1 MQKNV
6 ANFQNLLFVFVLLCA
21 SQSVMAKPKPLHEM
35 PPARPACEDL
45 DLCEI
50 DEDETDLEIPD
61 VIKQERMKNCQ
72 AVIAMHIFADNID
85 KLDSRAKPAKI
96 FIGIK
101 FSELP
106 FEEKQKLVEAAGCV
120 IVNGGKKK
128 TEIELMDGSE
138 AMRVGR
144 FRKGQLFLYD
154 QGN

>member
-6 ANFQNLLFVFVLLCA
+6 ANFQITIFAFVFLCL
-21 SQSVMAKPKPLHEM
+21 SQSVMAKPKPLHVT
-35 PPARPACEDL
+35 PPARPTCEDL
-45 DLCEI
+45 DVCEI
-50 DEDETDLEIPD
+50 DEDETDIEIPD
-61 VIKQERMKNCQ
+61 DIKQERMKNCQ